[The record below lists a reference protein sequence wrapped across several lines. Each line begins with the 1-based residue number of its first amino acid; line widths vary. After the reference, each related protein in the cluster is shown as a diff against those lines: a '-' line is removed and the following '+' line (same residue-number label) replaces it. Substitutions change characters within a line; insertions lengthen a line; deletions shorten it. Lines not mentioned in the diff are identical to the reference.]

1 MSERYLRTDHDSPLY
16 CPYCGRQF
24 RMTTERYLS
33 YGRSKVDGYALTEC
47 RHCGKKFR
55 YKNISRA
62 TALKQGVRATFT
74 LEEFERSRRMNLY
87 DTDFEIECIRE
98 RLIKEK
104 EEQIRK
110 LTEELQELKSP
121 KDLKFLVDRDILGVR
136 YWDEDK
142 PVYVMENWGG
152 YTQWESIRKACLYL
166 WKPNHKKAKQLRI
179 RDLTKDEITI
189 SARMAEEMI
198 DIWNKYVNEIYGEV
212 REENGE

>member
-1 MSERYLRTDHDSPLY
+1 
-16 CPYCGRQF
+16 
-24 RMTTERYLS
+24 
-33 YGRSKVDGYALTEC
+33 
-47 RHCGKKFR
+47 
-55 YKNISRA
+55 
-62 TALKQGVRATFT
+62 
-74 LEEFERSRRMNLY
+74 MNLY

-166 WKPNHKKAKQLRI
+166 WKPNHKKEKQLRI

-212 REENGE
+212 REENEK